1 MPRACLSA
9 SRGSQPAAW
18 PTGSWRD
25 GRTAAERTR
34 RRGRA
39 AGTQRAWRGSSRAWC
54 GKSGRV
60 AWPGQLEYIC
70 RLAEAGRG
78 CRSGDK
84 TVAQRWRGVLWR
96 ANGRNSGRLFCTW
109 GLACRDLTRSAT
121 LAPPR
126 CAAPPSWP
134 RPAAAAQSRPAWHP
148 ALGFSSCEQLPI
160 RPLARSSRL
169 S

>member
-96 ANGRNSGRLFCTW
+96 ANGRNSGRLFFLHVGPRLSRSDEISHTC
-109 GLACRDLTRSAT
+109 SAT
-121 LAPPR
+121 MR
-126 CAAPPSWP
+126 CAAILAAPGRGSAEPP
-134 RPAAAAQSRPAWHP
+134 RPGTLLWGSVVVNNSR
-148 ALGFSSCEQLPI
+148 
-160 RPLARSSRL
+160 
-169 S
+169 